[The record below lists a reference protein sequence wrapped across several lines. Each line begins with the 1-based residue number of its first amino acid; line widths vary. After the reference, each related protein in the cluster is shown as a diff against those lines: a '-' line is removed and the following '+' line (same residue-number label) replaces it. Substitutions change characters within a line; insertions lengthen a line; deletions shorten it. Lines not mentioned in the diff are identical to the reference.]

1 MSKSV
6 PMRPRQAPRATL
18 SFAIVASQYNA
29 KFTQP
34 LVDNAYQEINLLEPG
49 ATVTLISTPGAFEI
63 PLVVQTVAELGRYQ
77 AIIALGLLMQGET
90 AHAAL
95 VAESVTSA
103 LLDISLAHR
112 TPVIHGVLLVE
123 NEDQARARCIDPEF
137 NRGVEAARAAVAAA
151 RTLRD
156 IK

>member
-1 MSKSV
+1 
-6 PMRPRQAPRATL
+6 MRPRQAPRATL